1 MDQYVTGAVIKALRE
16 KAKLT
21 QARLAEKLNV
31 SDKAVSKWETG
42 RGYPDVTLLEPL
54 AAVFRVSVAELLSGK
69 AVTNTNI
76 SANMRRSHFYICPVC
91 GNILHSMGQAAVSC
105 HGIALPPLEAEEPDA
120 SHTMTVEAV
129 EDEYFVSVRHE
140 MSRTHYISFLA
151 AVSDDRLQLIRLYPE
166 GNAEARIQ
174 RRGVQSIYAC
184 CNRDGLFKLTVK

>member
-21 QARLAEKLNV
+21 QAQLAEKLDV
-31 SDKAVSKWETG
+31 SDKTVSKWETG

-174 RRGVQSIYAC
+174 RRGVQTIYAC